1 MNIKEAINIRTD
13 RKTYETFADFVED
26 LKTNDNTIVK
36 SFDVEEE
43 VLTLSDWLDM
53 KSQIIENIRD
63 SYSIRV
69 VEILDDEEQ
78 EDLYFDTME
87 ENETTNETEI
97 DNLIKKLTKLLA
109 PPIYDTIEVN
119 KPLKDLFK

>member
-78 EDLYFDTME
+78 EDLYFDTMD

>member
-36 SFDVEEE
+36 SFDVETE
-43 VLTLSDWLDM
+43 VLAPSDWLDM
-53 KSQIIENIRD
+53 KSQIIESIRD

>member
-87 ENETTNETEI
+87 ENETTNETEM

>member
-1 MNIKEAINIRTD
+1 MNIKEAINIRTA

-36 SFDVEEE
+36 SFDVETE
-43 VLTLSDWLDM
+43 VLAPSDWLDM
-53 KSQIIENIRD
+53 KSQIIESIRD
-63 SYSIRV
+63 SYSIRI

-78 EDLYFDTME
+78 EDLYFDTMD

-119 KPLKDLFK
+119 KPLKDLYK

>member
-36 SFDVEEE
+36 SFDVETE
-43 VLTLSDWLDM
+43 VLAPSDWLDM
-53 KSQIIENIRD
+53 KSQILENIKD
-63 SYSIRV
+63 SYSIRI

-119 KPLKDLFK
+119 KPLKDLLK